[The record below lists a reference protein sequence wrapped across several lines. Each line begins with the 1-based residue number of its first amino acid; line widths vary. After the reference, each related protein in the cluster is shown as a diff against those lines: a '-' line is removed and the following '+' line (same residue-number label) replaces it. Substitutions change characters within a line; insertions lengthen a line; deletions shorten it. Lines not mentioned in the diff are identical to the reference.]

1 MKTATTVQ
9 STSAQVLEF
18 EAVIVNGQRKILRAD
33 SQHLCRA
40 CGQRRARFF
49 LRGTVR
55 ADRTHT
61 LCFECYQAEV
71 NQARVWRRVA
81 PVSVVPFASPMPAP
95 ARLRGESETFYRDVT
110 QRLHRAQIAAR
121 HAADGL
127 TGIGILEARGALQK
141 VS

>member
-1 MKTATTVQ
+1 MKTARSVQ
-9 STSAQVLEF
+9 GASAQVLDF
-18 EAVIVNGQRKILRAD
+18 EAVIVDGQRKILRAD

-40 CGQRRARFF
+40 CGQQRSRFF
-49 LRGTVR
+49 LRCTVR

-71 NQARVWRRVA
+71 NKARVRRRA
-81 PVSVVPFASPMPAP
+81 TPVTVMPFASPMPAP
-95 ARLRGESETFYRDVT
+95 ARLRGESEAFYRDVT

-121 HAADGL
+121 HAVDGL
-127 TGIGILEARGALQK
+127 TGIGILEAPTGLQK